1 MERFVERTLLYDFY
15 GELLTRRQQ
24 EIYSS
29 VVLEDYSLSEVA
41 LDQGVSRQSIHD
53 MIKRCDSILERYE
66 EKLHLVEKFLSI
78 RDQVRQID
86 QIARRQ
92 GLDEISKICG
102 EIAGEL

>member
-24 EIYSS
+24 EIYTS

-53 MIKRCDSILERYE
+53 MIKRCDHILEGYE
-66 EKLHLVEKFLSI
+66 EKLHLVEKFVSI
-78 RDQVRQID
+78 RDQVRKID
-86 QIARRQ
+86 QIARRHD
-92 GLDEISKICG
+92 LDEISKICG

>member
-15 GELLTRRQQ
+15 GELLTKRQQ

-29 VVLEDYSLSEVA
+29 VVLDDYSLSEVA

-53 MIKRCDSILERYE
+53 MIRRCDGILKRYE
-66 EKLHLVEKFLSI
+66 EKLHLVEKFVSI

-86 QIARRQ
+86 RIAREQ